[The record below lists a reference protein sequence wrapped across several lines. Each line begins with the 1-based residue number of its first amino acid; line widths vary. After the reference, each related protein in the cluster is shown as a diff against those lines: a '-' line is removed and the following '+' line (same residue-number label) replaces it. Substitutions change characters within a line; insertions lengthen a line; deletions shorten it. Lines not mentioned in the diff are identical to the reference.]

1 MSGLGLQ
8 IDLHHQSS
16 LAARHSPTAFLQD
29 IIYQRNPKGAIA
41 SLVSYLS
48 RPGYSIVDLLSDVAL
63 FKESIAT
70 KEPIGQA
77 IGHWKL
83 LDGAVGEC
91 LAQTTLSH
99 EKFIESTL
107 HAFCYYDQAG
117 IIVSANSRM
126 LDLNPDCVGRHV
138 AGYFGKMEAEV
149 RLALAGAPRRLYQL
163 DLCSRRGPVPVLA
176 EFGKIESTAGKGGG
190 YALFVDMTDLVE
202 AEHRALEAAPY
213 GMLKLDAKHRIL
225 YATEKVAALLESSPD
240 ELIGR
245 DARRVITD
253 IRDQG
258 SRTKV
263 VREGIQRRKGRGGEY
278 DIVLTKPK
286 SGKRTN
292 IKVMSIPLF
301 DAGGSF
307 SGSIERLQ
315 PTDIIVA
322 RESISRLIATEPA
335 YRLLFDEIVDVVK
348 QFIDFDWAYL
358 FLYSPGREY
367 SRVICRSGP
376 PIAFQSRWFP
386 VLEQHRDFLN
396 RPQTWVDDLA
406 EFDPEAFADQPD
418 MQTAL
423 EAGMKAMISI
433 PVREGGQIIGGFSLT
448 STKAATYNL
457 QTREALERLMLEQVL
472 LTLFHALRRE
482 EDDFVNGL
490 VKEISGIENL
500 EMLAAK
506 VVGELATFY
515 QFQNV
520 SIFKVNALR
529 GHFRLLAQKLGPG
542 GGTPMP
548 EGYTQEIDKGMLGLC
563 YERRDYA
570 ILKDSNGDS
579 DEAKRYI
586 RVAPEV
592 RSELCVPIRLFQR
605 ILWILNVEDHR
616 TDAFTFIEVEALRRV
631 IQQIQGTLERI
642 FQNAV
647 LVQVL
652 DVCPGAVVVTDQKY
666 GILRCNSAA
675 RQLTQR
681 DSLSVADD
689 FSRFF
694 DLPLESF
701 SSRPSLATVR
711 GAAGEE
717 TQVLV
722 SRLTLDDEYDHVV
735 FMLQNVSEL
744 QWDADFERLKA
755 ALAETTAQVR
765 VPVSL
770 LSSYV
775 HQLARKVQDENLQ
788 DLARKAIRQL
798 GRIELTYDRVLSS
811 YDAQSLP
818 ERKSTTLD
826 VKSALEHIVSEL
838 PRSDQGII
846 SLPCEVHGTVE
857 ADPYRVLFALTSML
871 AYLLRS
877 RTDSTPIAIRTR
889 RLKGVLKI
897 TMTGTAPARPTA
909 QGLAALVEATRAEI
923 ALGQDL
929 LNRIAKEAGGSFEI
943 APRRN
948 GREQLCLRLVS
959 RDMKE

>member
-1 MSGLGLQ
+1 MSGFELQ
-8 IDLHHQSS
+8 IE
-16 LAARHSPTAFLQD
+16 SPRPVNLIAGLSPKVFLQD
-29 IIYQRNPKGAIA
+29 ILYQRNPEGAIA
-41 SLVSYLS
+41 SLVSHLS

-63 FKESIAT
+63 LKDSIAAT
-70 KEPIGQA
+70 EPIGQV
-77 IGHWKL
+77 IDRWKL
-83 LDGAVGEC
+83 LDGAIGEC

-99 EKFIESTL
+99 EKFIEATL
-107 HAFCYYDQAG
+107 HSFCYHDQAG

-126 LDLNPDCVGRHV
+126 LDLNPDCVGQHI

-163 DLCSRRGPVPVLA
+163 DLRSRRGPVPVLA
-176 EFGKIESTAGKGGG
+176 EFGKIESIADKDGG
-190 YALFVDMTDLVE
+190 YALLVDMTDLVE

-213 GMLKLDAKHRIL
+213 GMLRLDAKHRIL
-225 YATEKVAALLESSPD
+225 YATEKAATLLESSPED
-240 ELIGR
+240 LIGR
-245 DARRVITD
+245 DARRVVTD

-258 SRTKV
+258 SRTKI

-292 IKVMSIPLF
+292 IRVMSIPLF
-301 DAGGSF
+301 DAGGNF

-335 YRLLFDEIVDVVK
+335 YRLLFDKIVDVVK

-367 SRVICRSGP
+367 SRVICRNGP
-376 PIAFQSRWFP
+376 PIEFQSRWFP
-386 VLEQHRDFLN
+386 VLEKHRNFLN
-396 RPQTWVDDLA
+396 EPQTWVDDLA

-418 MQTAL
+418 MKTAL

-433 PVREGGQIIGGFSLT
+433 PVRQGGQIVGGLSLT
-448 STKAATYNL
+448 SSKAAVYSS
-457 QTREALERLMLEQVL
+457 QTRDALERLMLEQVL
-472 LTLFHALRRE
+472 LSLFHALRRE

-500 EMLAAK
+500 EALAAK

-529 GHFRLLAQKLGPG
+529 GHFRLLAQKLGSG

-548 EGYTQEIDKGMLGLC
+548 ERYTQEINKGMLGLC
-563 YERRDYA
+563 YTRRDYA
-570 ILKDSNGDS
+570 ILKDANGDS
-579 DEAKRYI
+579 EEARAYV

-592 RSELCVPIRLFQR
+592 RSELCLPIRLFQR
-605 ILWILNVEDHR
+605 VLWILNVEDHR
-616 TDAFTFIEVEALRRV
+616 TDAFTLIELEALRRV
-631 IQQIQGTLERI
+631 IQHIQGTLERI
-642 FQNAV
+642 FQNAI

-652 DVCPGAVVVTDQKY
+652 DASPGAVVVTDQRY
-666 GILRCNSAA
+666 CVLRCNSAA
-675 RQLTQR
+675 LHLLQR
-681 DSLSVADD
+681 DSLSIADD
-689 FSRFF
+689 LSTFFSV
-694 DLPLESF
+694 PLENF
-701 SSRPSLATVR
+701 SPRPSSATVR
-711 GAAGEE
+711 GV
-717 TQVLV
+717 QVLV

-735 FMLQNVSEL
+735 FVLQNVSEL
-744 QWDADFERLKA
+744 QWDTNFERLNA

-775 HQLARKVQDENLQ
+775 HQLARTVQDENLQ
-788 DLARKAIRQL
+788 ELVKKAIRQV

-811 YDAQSLP
+811 YDAQSFP
-818 ERKSTTLD
+818 KRKIASLD
-826 VKSALEHIVSEL
+826 LKLVLEHIISEL
-838 PRSDQGII
+838 PKSDQGII
-846 SLPCEVHGTVE
+846 SLPREVHGTVE
-857 ADPYRVLFALTSML
+857 ADPYRVLFILTSML

-877 RTDSTPIAIRTR
+877 RTDSTPIAIRAR
-889 RLKGVLKI
+889 KLKGVLKI
-897 TMTGTAPARPTA
+897 TMTGTAPARLTA
-909 QGLAALVEATRAEI
+909 NGLAALVEATRAEI
-923 ALGQDL
+923 SLGKDL
-929 LNRIAKEAGGSFEI
+929 LDRIAREAGGSFEI

-948 GREQLCLRLVS
+948 GREQLCLRLAS
-959 RDMKE
+959 HEMRE